1 MSETTINVIVFSGL
15 GVLILAG
22 FIYLFDDIFGRRKK
36 NTTKSKVELSE
47 KEMV

>member
-1 MSETTINVIVFSGL
+1 MSETTINIIVFSGL

-22 FIYLFDDIFGRRKK
+22 FIYLKDDIFGRKK